1 MSTKIRGITIELGG
15 DTSGL
20 EKSLKGVNKEINST
34 QKDLKDVERLLKL
47 DPTNTELLRQKQ
59 QLLGKQVEQ
68 TKDKLGSLKEAEK
81 QAQEQFQKGEISEKQ
96 YNALKREIVATEQ
109 QLDELEKAAAQSNA
123 TLSKISG
130 EADKFAKSTS
140 NLASKTKGIS
150 LAAAGAVTGL
160 AGMAVQAGIAA
171 DDLNTL
177 SKQSG
182 FSTEQI
188 QKWKYASD
196 RIDVSVED
204 IVASAKKMK
213 KNMDST
219 STSVI
224 EAWDKL
230 GVSVKDSSGNFRDS
244 DLVFEET
251 VKALSQIENETERD
265 VLAMTLFGKS
275 ADSLAGIIDDG
286 GESLRQLGEEAEK
299 AGLIL
304 SQDALDSANE
314 FNDSIDTL
322 KAKAAG
328 TFAGV
333 GNEIAQM
340 LIPVMDDLAGVM
352 EKVLKWIQ
360 SLDED
365 QLKMLTTILLL
376 VAAISPALSIMSK
389 MAKTISF
396 LSGTVIPA
404 FGSALSFIAANPI
417 ILVIAAIVAL
427 VALIATKGDEIQG
440 ILQKVDDF
448 LQGVFAKD
456 WTEQFGAFGEVLNAF
471 FANVKNIWDSIKLIF
486 DGIID
491 FIRGVFT
498 GDWKRAWKGVQEI
511 FGGIFNGL
519 IAIAKAPINGI
530 IGILNIAISAINS
543 VIEGIN
549 EIKFKAPDWL
559 GGEEIGFNIKT
570 IGKIP
575 YLARGGKLSR
585 GSAIVGEAGPELLTM
600 QGSSAIV
607 QPLTNQTSNTTNLG
621 GVNVYVYGAP
631 GQSVEELAEIVS
643 DKINNATLKREAVW
657 S

>member
-1 MSTKIRGITIELGG
+1 MTGTKIRGITIKLGG
-15 DTSGL
+15 DTSEL
-20 EKSLKGVNKEINST
+20 EKSFKGVNKEINST
-34 QKDLKDVERLLKL
+34 KKDLKDVERLLKM
-47 DPTNTELLRQKQ
+47 DPTNTELLRQRQ

-68 TKDKLGSLKEAEK
+68 TREKLSSLKEAEK
-81 QAQEQFQKGEISEKQ
+81 QAQEEFKKGEISEKQ
-96 YNALKREIVATEQ
+96 YNALKREITDTER
-109 QLDELEKAAAQSNA
+109 QLGELEKAAAQSNVMF
-123 TLSKISG
+123 SKISA
-130 EADKFAKSTS
+130 EADKFAKSAG
-140 NLASKTKGIS
+140 NMANKTKGIS
-150 LAAAGAVTGL
+150 MAAAGAVAGL
-160 AGMAVQAGIAA
+160 AGMAVQAGVAA

-219 STSVI
+219 SKSVT
-224 EAWDKL
+224 EAWDRL
-230 GVSVKDSSGNFRDS
+230 GVSVRDSSGNFRSS

-251 VKALSQIENETERD
+251 VQALSRVKNETERD

-286 GESLRQLGEEAEK
+286 GEALKQFGEEAEN

-314 FNDSIDTL
+314 FNDAIDTL

-328 TFAGV
+328 TFAEV
-333 GNEIAQM
+333 GTEIAQM
-340 LIPVMDDLAGVM
+340 LIPVMDDLGKGV
-352 EKVLKWIQ
+352 EKVLKWLQ

-365 QLKMLTTILLL
+365 QLKMITTVL
-376 VAAISPALSIMSK
+376 
-389 MAKTISF
+389 
-396 LSGTVIPA
+396 
-404 FGSALSFIAANPI
+404 
-417 ILVIAAIVAL
+417 LVIAAISPLLSLMSKISLGISMVSSALSFLAANPIVALILAVVAL
-427 VALIATKGDEIQG
+427 VALIAIKGDEIQG

-456 WTEQFGAFGEVLNAF
+456 WSEQFGIFGEVLNVF
-471 FANVKNIWDSIKLIF
+471 FANIKNFWDSAKMIF

-498 GDWKRAWKGVQEI
+498 GDWERAWKGVKEI
-511 FGGIFNGL
+511 FGGIFKHL
-519 IAIAKAPINGI
+519 ADMVKIPINAI
-530 IGILNIAISAINS
+530 IGMLNGAIM
-543 VIEGIN
+543 GIN
-549 EIKFKAPDWL
+549 TLIKGINDIKFKAPDWL
-559 GGEEIGFNIKT
+559 GGKEVGFNIKT

-575 YLARGGKLSR
+575 YLAKGGVLTQ
-585 GSAIVGEAGPELLTM
+585 GSAVVGEAGPELLTM
-600 QGSSAIV
+600 QGNSAIV
-607 QPLTNQTSNTTNLG
+607 QPLTNQTSNTTNFG

-643 DKINNATLKREAVW
+643 EKINDATLKREAVW
-657 S
+657 A